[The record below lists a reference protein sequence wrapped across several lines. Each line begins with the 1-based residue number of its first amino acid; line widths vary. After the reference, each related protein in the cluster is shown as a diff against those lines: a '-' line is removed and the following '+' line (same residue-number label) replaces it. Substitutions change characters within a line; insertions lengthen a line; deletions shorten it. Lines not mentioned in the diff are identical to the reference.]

1 MFDEDDEVIGKKV
14 ERIDH
19 FDRYFAEVVKINLS
33 TGPTITGKL
42 VEIDEIWIVVQKND
56 GDEVS
61 IRKKGVYAIGM
72 VKPRYSDGEDFR
84 AD

>member
-1 MFDEDDEVIGKKV
+1 MFDENDGEVMDKLP
-14 ERIDH
+14 ERVDH
-19 FDRYFAEVVKINLS
+19 FDRYFEEIVKINLS

-42 VEIDEIWIVVQKND
+42 VEIDDVWIVVQKND

-72 VKPRYSDGEDFR
+72 VKPREELSR
-84 AD
+84 

>member
-1 MFDEDDEVIGKKV
+1 MYDEENEGVMGKLS
-14 ERIDH
+14 ERVDH
-19 FDRYFAEVVKINLS
+19 FDRYFEEVVKINLS

-42 VEIDEIWIVVQKND
+42 VEIDDVWIVVQKND

-72 VKPRYSDGEDFR
+72 VKPREELSR
-84 AD
+84 